1 MDAWTWLLD
10 EAPARA
16 MREMPFRRTRFR
28 VAPGV
33 VNPRRGGRF
42 PVYEKTVSILHFIAA
57 SAQALLVAF
66 G

>member
-33 VNPRRGGRF
+33 VNPRRGGLF
-42 PVYEKTVSILHFIAA
+42 PVYEKTVPILHFIA
-57 SAQALLVAF
+57 S
-66 G
+66 